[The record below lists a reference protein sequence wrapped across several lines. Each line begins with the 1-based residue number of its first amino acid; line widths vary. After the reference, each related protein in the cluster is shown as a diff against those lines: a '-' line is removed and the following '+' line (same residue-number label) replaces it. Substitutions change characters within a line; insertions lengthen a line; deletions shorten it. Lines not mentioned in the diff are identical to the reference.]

1 MSYVEYLQKTI
12 DYIEENIKQP
22 ITIEVCADVAG
33 FSKYHFYRLFTLF
46 VGVRGCYNI
55 YDKMGGK

>member
-1 MSYVEYLQKTI
+1 MSYVGYLQEAI

-22 ITIEVCADVAG
+22 ITTEVCADVAI

-46 VGVRGCYNI
+46 VGVPLI
-55 YDKMGGK
+55 YLPEKGDLI